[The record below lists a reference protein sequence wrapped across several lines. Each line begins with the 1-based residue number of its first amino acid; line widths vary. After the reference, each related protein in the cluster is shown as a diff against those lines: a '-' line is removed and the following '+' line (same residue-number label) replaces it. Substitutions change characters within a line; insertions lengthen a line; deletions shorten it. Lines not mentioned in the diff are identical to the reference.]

1 MNISKNNERGLIY
14 VTTHTETNGN
24 LSFRTIFGCGSGFGY
39 GRRLR
44 GVVCPFVF
52 QCLTLE
58 LNDIL
63 HDPDTLY
70 AFMQFLKAEAAVN
83 VLQFYLTVG

>member
-1 MNISKNNERGLIY
+1 MHFLTPVQSTGYSLTFNFVSLTS
-14 VTTHTETNGN
+14 VSVCF
-24 LSFRTIFGCGSGFGY
+24 LS
-39 GRRLR
+39 
-44 GVVCPFVF
+44 

-63 HDPDTLY
+63 HVPDTLY

-83 VLQFYLTVG
+83 VLQFYLTVGQ